1 MRRLA
6 AHDAQLLIR
15 ILALVGP
22 DDFDQLTAVSKLF
35 ARWIAASWRAATLA
49 LYPDIEHV
57 APILLARGEPF
68 DWRSMY
74 ARVAEDSERFA
85 GRLGRLEGC
94 QLSVFFARDANVAL

>member
-49 LYPDIEHV
+49 LYPELWLIVEMICCNV
-57 APILLARGEPF
+57 F
-68 DWRSMY
+68 RS
-74 ARVAEDSERFA
+74 VQ
-85 GRLGRLEGC
+85 C
-94 QLSVFFARDANVAL
+94 ALKIYNYNFNDNSTL